1 MKILKNYL
9 QTILLIVAVI
19 IGGVFGTLFP
29 EQVIVVKPLGTL
41 FINLI
46 FMIIVPLIFFSI
58 SSSIAKMKHPKRLGK
73 IMKWALIIFAITS
86 VISVTIGLIST
97 YIYKPLSDEDMELI
111 TNEMTLEDDG
121 EPSELNGIEQFVA
134 SITVDDFSKLLSKN
148 SILPLIVFSVL
159 FGVAA
164 VLVGEKAEPMVKFL
178 EAGNEIVMKMITII
192 MYYAPIGLGCYF
204 ATTIADLGA
213 SLVAGY
219 IRAFIGYTVL
229 SVLYYFVIY
238 TIQAW
243 IAGGKKAVKDYWKN
257 IVPPSLTALGTC
269 SSGVSIPSNIIAAK
283 KIGVTDDIAEMVI
296 PFGTNIHKEGSLIG
310 SVLKIVFLFC
320 LFGRDMTS
328 IPMILAILGASILVG
343 FLISAV
349 PTGGGVISEMLI
361 LSLFSF
367 PTAAIGILAIIATI
381 IDAPATV
388 LNVVGNTSSAMLV
401 ARCVEGKNWN
411 KNV

>member
-58 SSSIAKMKHPKRLGK
+58 SSSIAKMKHPKRLGR

-86 VISVTIGLIST
+86 VVSVTIGLIST
-97 YIYKPLSDEDMELI
+97 YVFKPLSDADMELI
-111 TNEMTLEDDG
+111 TNEMVLED
-121 EPSELNGIEQFVA
+121 EEETSELNGIEQFVA

-229 SVLYYFVIY
+229 SILYYFIIY

-243 IAGGKKAVKDYWKN
+243 IAGGNKAVKDYWKN

-361 LSLFSF
+361 LSLFGF

-388 LNVVGNTSSAMLV
+388 LNVVGNTSSSMLV
-401 ARCVEGKNWN
+401 ARFVEGKDWN
-411 KNV
+411 KNT

>member
-29 EQVIVVKPLGTL
+29 EQVIVVKPLGAL

-86 VISVTIGLIST
+86 VVSVTIGLIST
-97 YIYKPLSDEDMELI
+97 YIYKPLSDADMELI
-111 TNEMTLEDDG
+111 TNEMVLEDEG
-121 EPSELNGIEQFVA
+121 ETSELNGIEQFVA

-229 SVLYYFVIY
+229 SILYYFIIY

-257 IVPPSLTALGTC
+257 IMPPSLTALGTC

-361 LSLFSF
+361 LSLFGF

-388 LNVVGNTSSAMLV
+388 LNVVGNTSSSMLV
-401 ARCVEGKNWN
+401 ARCVEGKDWN